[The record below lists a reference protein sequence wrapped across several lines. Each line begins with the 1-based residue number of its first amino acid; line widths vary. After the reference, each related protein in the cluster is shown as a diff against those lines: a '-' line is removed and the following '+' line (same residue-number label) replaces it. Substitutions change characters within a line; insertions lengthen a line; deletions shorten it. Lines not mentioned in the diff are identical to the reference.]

1 MYKIELKEKEKVF
14 LVTMSGLMKKTE
26 IIAYINEFK
35 KKIKSFNL
43 GQYNI
48 VLNIKELE
56 AFSQDFGFLD
66 LMEQAIILII
76 NAPFRARYNTIPKSV
91 VAAWQ
96 MERIGKKHTSFYNTI
111 FTESYEEVLKLL
123 RVQST

>member
-1 MYKIELKEKEKVF
+1 MYKIELKENEKVF

-26 IIAYINEFK
+26 IMAYINEFK
-35 KKIKSFNL
+35 KRIKSFDL
-43 GQYNI
+43 DQYNI

-56 AFSQDFGFLD
+56 AFSQDFDLID
-66 LMEQAIILII
+66 LMEQAVMLII
-76 NAPFRARYNTIPKSV
+76 KAPFKARYNTIPKSV

-96 MERIGKKHTSFYNTI
+96 MERIGKKHTSFYDTI

-123 RVQST
+123 RLQST

>member
-26 IIAYINEFK
+26 ITAYINEFK

-56 AFSQDFGFLD
+56 AFSQDFGLLD

-76 NAPFRARYNTIPKSV
+76 NAPFKARYNTIPKSV

-111 FTESYEEVLKLL
+111 FTESYEEVLRLL